1 MVRPAR
7 WRRFSS
13 AKSGL
18 WRQPPSTIIKN
29 RESWLRGE
37 RRDEWH
43 NRVRLPTGGRVTKHD
58 ETNSSAG
65 SRGGPLLGLAPFF
78 FLGGSKGRRGKCTP
92 EGSRRG
98 GYPRSNSRPARK
110 DPPRTQG

>member
-37 RRDEWH
+37 RRDERH

-65 SRGGPLLGLAPFF
+65 SRGGPLLGVAPFF
-78 FLGGSKGRRGKCTP
+78 FFGERKERRGKGKP
-92 EGSRRG
+92 ERRRWRGEPG
-98 GYPRSNSRPARK
+98 GKSRPSGK
-110 DPPRTQG
+110 D